1 MDREMW
7 ILRQLE
13 TSLTA
18 SAEALAER
26 LQVSPRTITNAINT
40 LNRMLAPAASVRPTG
55 GRYRLYILDPQEYSQ
70 IRSRLV
76 RATDSLNDPRHR
88 RAQEFGVLLS
98 AKHPVTSDDLADIV
112 CTSRTTVLAD
122 IARLREA
129 LKPLGVRIEGRS
141 NQGFSLAAEELD
153 LRLAELTLYPAEL
166 VDEYPIDDDIVAVV
180 SRITGQAHL
189 SKPSRHYVRRWL
201 TVLLDRTLT
210 GHPLDAMSEEYQ
222 RLRNTPAHRI
232 ASKLLTEA
240 EDLVSTTFPI
250 EEELF
255 LAMSVAGMRTPDS
268 AQGRQLFPADE
279 EVPGLVDAI
288 FERIAEI
295 MQIHL
300 DADELAD
307 EFAHHLTFMLNR
319 IRFRVTIDEES
330 VRSIRYQYPVAHR
343 MAEISRDVIEER
355 TGMRISDS
363 ETGLLTGYHQVF
375 LDSHRA
381 CPYLRLAIVTA
392 TGRVSANLM
401 RIQLDKVLPHGTKYL
416 MLTGDEAD
424 ESTLARTDLVVATPD
439 VDITTLAVGDV
450 PVIQLGQVFDP
461 AELISRM
468 SRLNLRG
475 HVDLQLT
482 GANSS
487 LLMSMLSPDR
497 FMAMPAGTDY
507 WSATEALVA
516 YLIDQGLVDESFLAT
531 LQARENE
538 ATMLLDGLV
547 GFPHATIPGAERIVL
562 AMATIPRRPEQPGAR
577 VVFLMGVP
585 DKADYDD
592 TILVTVYDEIIRLTN
607 VPDLLNRL
615 SQLTS
620 YEDVFWLMASRPC
633 NPVCPEER

>member
-240 EDLVSTTFPI
+240 EDLV
-250 EEELF
+250 
-255 LAMSVAGMRTPDS
+255 
-268 AQGRQLFPADE
+268 
-279 EVPGLVDAI
+279 
-288 FERIAEI
+288 
-295 MQIHL
+295 
-300 DADELAD
+300 
-307 EFAHHLTFMLNR
+307 
-319 IRFRVTIDEES
+319 
-330 VRSIRYQYPVAHR
+330 
-343 MAEISRDVIEER
+343 
-355 TGMRISDS
+355 
-363 ETGLLTGYHQVF
+363 
-375 LDSHRA
+375 
-381 CPYLRLAIVTA
+381 
-392 TGRVSANLM
+392 
-401 RIQLDKVLPHGTKYL
+401 
-416 MLTGDEAD
+416 
-424 ESTLARTDLVVATPD
+424 
-439 VDITTLAVGDV
+439 
-450 PVIQLGQVFDP
+450 
-461 AELISRM
+461 
-468 SRLNLRG
+468 
-475 HVDLQLT
+475 
-482 GANSS
+482 
-487 LLMSMLSPDR
+487 
-497 FMAMPAGTDY
+497 
-507 WSATEALVA
+507 
-516 YLIDQGLVDESFLAT
+516 
-531 LQARENE
+531 
-538 ATMLLDGLV
+538 
-547 GFPHATIPGAERIVL
+547 
-562 AMATIPRRPEQPGAR
+562 
-577 VVFLMGVP
+577 
-585 DKADYDD
+585 
-592 TILVTVYDEIIRLTN
+592 
-607 VPDLLNRL
+607 
-615 SQLTS
+615 
-620 YEDVFWLMASRPC
+620 
-633 NPVCPEER
+633 

>member
-70 IRSRLV
+70 IRGRLV
-76 RATDSLNDPRHR
+76 RATNSLNDPRHR
-88 RAQEFGVLLS
+88 RAQKFGVLLS

-189 SKPSRHYVRRWL
+189 SRPSRHYVRRWL

-210 GHPLDAMSEEYQ
+210 SHPLDEMPEEYQ

-232 ASKLLTEA
+232 ASELLTEA
-240 EDLVSTTFPI
+240 EGLVSTTFPI

-279 EVPGLVDAI
+279 EIPGLVDAI
-288 FERIAEI
+288 FERIAE
-295 MQIHL
+295 
-300 DADELAD
+300 
-307 EFAHHLTFMLNR
+307 
-319 IRFRVTIDEES
+319 V
-330 VRSIRYQYPVAHR
+330 
-343 MAEISRDVIEER
+343 
-355 TGMRISDS
+355 
-363 ETGLLTGYHQVF
+363 
-375 LDSHRA
+375 
-381 CPYLRLAIVTA
+381 
-392 TGRVSANLM
+392 M
-401 RIQLDKVLPHGTKYL
+401 RIQLDKVLPYGTKYL

-531 LQARENE
+531 LRARENE

>member
-1 MDREMW
+1 M
-7 ILRQLE
+7 
-13 TSLTA
+13 
-18 SAEALAER
+18 
-26 LQVSPRTITNAINT
+26 
-40 LNRMLAPAASVRPTG
+40 
-55 GRYRLYILDPQEYSQ
+55 
-70 IRSRLV
+70 
-76 RATDSLNDPRHR
+76 
-88 RAQEFGVLLS
+88 
-98 AKHPVTSDDLADIV
+98 TSDDLADIV

-141 NQGFSLAAEELD
+141 NWGFSLAAEELD

-232 ASKLLTEA
+232 ASELLTEA

-288 FERIAEI
+288 FERIAEV

-363 ETGLLTGYHQVF
+363 ETGLLTGYHH
-375 LDSHRA
+375 SI
-381 CPYLRLAIVTA
+381 PRLPPC
-392 TGRVSANLM
+392 
-401 RIQLDKVLPHGTKYL
+401 LPL
-416 MLTGDEAD
+416 
-424 ESTLARTDLVVATPD
+424 PQ
-439 VDITTLAVGDV
+439 VGDRHSDRTGLSQ
-450 PVIQLGQVFDP
+450 PHADP
-461 AELISRM
+461 AR
-468 SRLNLRG
+468 
-475 HVDLQLT
+475 
-482 GANSS
+482 
-487 LLMSMLSPDR
+487 
-497 FMAMPAGTDY
+497 
-507 WSATEALVA
+507 
-516 YLIDQGLVDESFLAT
+516 
-531 LQARENE
+531 
-538 ATMLLDGLV
+538 
-547 GFPHATIPGAERIVL
+547 
-562 AMATIPRRPEQPGAR
+562 
-577 VVFLMGVP
+577 
-585 DKADYDD
+585 
-592 TILVTVYDEIIRLTN
+592 
-607 VPDLLNRL
+607 
-615 SQLTS
+615 
-620 YEDVFWLMASRPC
+620 
-633 NPVCPEER
+633 

>member
-392 TGRVSANLM
+392 TGRVSAHLM
-401 RIQLDKVLPHGTKYL
+401 RIL
-416 MLTGDEAD
+416 
-424 ESTLARTDLVVATPD
+424 S
-439 VDITTLAVGDV
+439 
-450 PVIQLGQVFDP
+450 
-461 AELISRM
+461 LI
-468 SRLNLRG
+468 
-475 HVDLQLT
+475 H
-482 GANSS
+482 
-487 LLMSMLSPDR
+487 
-497 FMAMPAGTDY
+497 
-507 WSATEALVA
+507 
-516 YLIDQGLVDESFLAT
+516 I
-531 LQARENE
+531 
-538 ATMLLDGLV
+538 
-547 GFPHATIPGAERIVL
+547 
-562 AMATIPRRPEQPGAR
+562 
-577 VVFLMGVP
+577 
-585 DKADYDD
+585 
-592 TILVTVYDEIIRLTN
+592 
-607 VPDLLNRL
+607 
-615 SQLTS
+615 
-620 YEDVFWLMASRPC
+620 
-633 NPVCPEER
+633 

>member
-392 TGRVSANLM
+392 TGRVSAHLM

-461 AELISRM
+461 AELISRGQFVITDVDALPRPFHGHA
-468 SRLNLRG
+468 SGNRL
-475 HVDLQLT
+475 
-482 GANSS
+482 
-487 LLMSMLSPDR
+487 
-497 FMAMPAGTDY
+497 
-507 WSATEALVA
+507 
-516 YLIDQGLVDESFLAT
+516 
-531 LQARENE
+531 
-538 ATMLLDGLV
+538 LV
-547 GFPHATIPGAERIVL
+547 GDRG
-562 AMATIPRRPEQPGAR
+562 PRS
-577 VVFLMGVP
+577 
-585 DKADYDD
+585 
-592 TILVTVYDEIIRLTN
+592 
-607 VPDLLNRL
+607 LLNRPGSGRRVL
-615 SQLTS
+615 PGHTAGSRERSDHATRRSRRISPRHHPRGRTHRAGDGDHSAPPRAARCPSRFPYGCSRQSRLRRHHPRHRLRRDHPPDQRPRPAQPAKPAHQL
-620 YEDVFWLMASRPC
+620 
-633 NPVCPEER
+633 

>member
-1 MDREMW
+1 MDPQATGD
-7 ILRQLE
+7 IADSLRR
-13 TSLTA
+13 
-18 SAEALAER
+18 SAG
-26 LQVSPRTITNAINT
+26 RT
-40 LNRMLAPAASVRPTG
+40 PAGQPPHHHQRHQHAQPDAGPCG

-70 IRSRLV
+70 IRGRLV

-141 NQGFSLAAEELD
+141 NWGFSLAAEELD

-189 SKPSRHYVRRWL
+189 SRPSRHYVRRWL

-210 GHPLDAMSEEYQ
+210 SHPLDEMPEEYQ

-232 ASKLLTEA
+232 ASELLTEA

-279 EVPGLVDAI
+279 EVPDLVDAI
-288 FERIAEI
+288 FERIAEV

-363 ETGLLTGYHQVF
+363 ETGLLTGYHH
-375 LDSHRA
+375 SI
-381 CPYLRLAIVTA
+381 PRLPPC
-392 TGRVSANLM
+392 
-401 RIQLDKVLPHGTKYL
+401 LPL
-416 MLTGDEAD
+416 
-424 ESTLARTDLVVATPD
+424 PQ
-439 VDITTLAVGDV
+439 VGDRHSDRTGLSQ
-450 PVIQLGQVFDP
+450 PHADP
-461 AELISRM
+461 AR
-468 SRLNLRG
+468 
-475 HVDLQLT
+475 
-482 GANSS
+482 
-487 LLMSMLSPDR
+487 
-497 FMAMPAGTDY
+497 
-507 WSATEALVA
+507 
-516 YLIDQGLVDESFLAT
+516 
-531 LQARENE
+531 
-538 ATMLLDGLV
+538 
-547 GFPHATIPGAERIVL
+547 
-562 AMATIPRRPEQPGAR
+562 
-577 VVFLMGVP
+577 
-585 DKADYDD
+585 
-592 TILVTVYDEIIRLTN
+592 
-607 VPDLLNRL
+607 
-615 SQLTS
+615 
-620 YEDVFWLMASRPC
+620 
-633 NPVCPEER
+633 